1 MNPERHASRARCWA
15 GLCKPTVVCPILA
28 MLWTGNAV
36 AKESLTQ
43 LLAER
48 MPDHGG
54 IREVG
59 ADSQT
64 VAPVWTGVE
73 LPGQL

>member
-1 MNPERHASRARCWA
+1 
-15 GLCKPTVVCPILA
+15 

-48 MPDHGG
+48 MPAHGG